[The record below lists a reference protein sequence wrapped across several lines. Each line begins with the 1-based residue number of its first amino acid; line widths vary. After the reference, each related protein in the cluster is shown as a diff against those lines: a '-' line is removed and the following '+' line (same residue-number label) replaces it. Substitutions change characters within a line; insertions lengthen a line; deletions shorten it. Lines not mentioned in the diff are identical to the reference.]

1 MDDGSLTLHMPI
13 VVNAEQYKSTMLQF
27 FFAVCPIF
35 FHLGI
40 SRHVSGP
47 CHTCFGHV
55 MAANGVCNM
64 LQNPWHMLS
73 GMLCAPWFSQHG
85 RLYVG

>member
-13 VVNAEQYKSTMLQF
+13 VVNAEQYKSAVLQF

-40 SRHVSGP
+40 SRHVLGP

-55 MAANGVCNM
+55 MGAKGLCNM
-64 LQNPWHMLS
+64 LQDPL
-73 GMLCAPWFSQHG
+73 AHG
-85 RLYVG
+85 YLACYVPLGSRNMGAYM